1 MRHLAE
7 ENTSYSTHQ
16 KLQWPTDQLII
27 NFYASMADP
36 TDLGFFSL
44 LARQPSLAAA
54 AQALGVTPPAVSRRL
69 AALEKRLGVRLL
81 NRTTRRLSLTPE
93 GEKYLEDGEQILRD
107 IERLE
112 RSLTESRDTPR
123 GLLRINAG
131 FGFGRRH
138 LGPLISDFVRSY
150 PEVDVVLHLSDRA
163 LDLTEHA
170 LDIAI
175 RFGPPPDAHILA
187 RKIAANRRLLCAAPA
202 YLAER
207 GRPAEPRDLQG
218 HSCIVIRESN
228 AAFNNWQ
235 LADGKQQVMIKV
247 RSPLAVNHGE
257 IAVDWAL
264 AGHGIVLRSEWDI
277 AGYLRSG
284 ELVRVLEPW
293 VGSAADIHAIYP
305 QRHQLSAKVRIFI
318 DFLAERFAAYRADD
332 TSRSASW

>member
-1 MRHLAE
+1 MNDVPDLA
-7 ENTSYSTHQ
+7 
-16 KLQWPTDQLII
+16 
-27 NFYASMADP
+27 
-36 TDLGFFSL
+36 FFSL

-81 NRTTRRLSLTPE
+81 NRTTRRQSLTPE
-93 GEKYLEDGEQILRD
+93 GERYLEDGEHILRD

-112 RSLTESRDTPR
+112 RSLAASQDIPR

-138 LGPLISDFVRSY
+138 LAPLISDFARAY
-150 PEVDVVLHLSDRA
+150 PEVEVVLHLADRA

-170 LDIAI
+170 MDIAI
-175 RFGPPPDAHILA
+175 RFGPPPDARILA

-202 YLAER
+202 YLAEH
-207 GRPAEPRDLQG
+207 GTPAEPRDLQA
-218 HSCIVIRESN
+218 HRCIVIREN
-228 AAFNNWQ
+228 NKAFNNWQ
-235 LADGKQQVMIKV
+235 LTDGKQQIMVKV
-247 RSPLAVNHGE
+247 RGPLSANHGE

-284 ELVRVLEPW
+284 QLSRILAPW
-293 VGSAADIHAIYP
+293 VGRSADIYAVYP
-305 QRHQLSAKVRIFI
+305 PRHHLSAKVRVFL
-318 DFLAERFAAYRADD
+318 DFLAERFADYRPQA
-332 TSRSASW
+332 TAETAPW